1 MTLEEAK
8 AYLRV
13 ENDAE
18 DAQIEAMIAAAR
30 EACEGFVGGPLVRR
44 ELTATVAGGGSWQR
58 LAAAPVWS
66 IGAVEAVDAAGVATP
81 LAAER
86 YAIDIDARGEGWVR
100 APAATRVRVSYQ
112 AGLAAG
118 PEGVPQSI
126 AQGVIRLAAH
136 LYTVRDTAQ
145 APPAAVTALWR
156 PWRRLRIDGGARP

>member
-13 ENDAE
+13 ETDAE
-18 DAQIEAMIAAAR
+18 DAQIEAMITAAR
-30 EACEGFVGGPLVRR
+30 ETCEGFVGGPLVRR

-58 LAAAPVWS
+58 LEAAPVWA
-66 IGAVEAVDAAGVATP
+66 IGAVEAVDATGTATP
-81 LAAER
+81 LAADS

-100 APAATRVRVSYQ
+100 APGDMRVRVSYQ
-112 AGLAAG
+112 AGLAADAAAV
-118 PEGVPQSI
+118 PESI

-156 PWRRLRIDGGARP
+156 PWRRMRIGDGARP